1 MQPRPLADLTDRQP
15 LDAVHAPDLRPLL
28 HADHTL
34 LLARPHRSSE
44 SPDPAGRTR
53 PHARWAT
60 FRPAQVD
67 HYSPGAH
74 TRAAGRRG
82 TTSRT
87 SALSSRNPNWAN
99 PV

>member
-15 LDAVHAPDLRPLL
+15 LDAVHAPDLCPLL

-34 LLARPHRSSE
+34 LLARPHGSSE

-53 PHARWAT
+53 PRAGWAT
-60 FRPAQVD
+60 FRTAQVD

-74 TRAAGRRG
+74 MSDPRINACAAPVRIPWSLRPRR
-82 TTSRT
+82 R
-87 SALSSRNPNWAN
+87 R
-99 PV
+99 